1 MQRGMALA
9 IVLAL
14 ALATLAQGA
23 ASAATGE
30 PRGGG
35 VTVDMTLVG
44 VDAIDV
50 VYRMPAACT
59 TLPLAKPFDASLVE
73 HLRKAWVREGHCGE
87 LDGDRIQRPAACREV
102 RFRVP
107 ASDEIHDRVYP
118 PAYPIDGLGVYAHTG
133 LFAPTDACGPVT
145 WRFAAPHGEVVFD
158 GRRRGRE
165 YVVRDGDPSHASF
178 ASVYLSARP
187 LPATSG
193 PVTVYAPGVPAWL
206 RDTLEAASHA
216 VDARYRALADGI
228 DIDVPAVVVSDR
240 EDGGPPR
247 SKADVANQRM
257 MRIGFKNFAG
267 THDDEGM
274 RTFLRGLIAHEF
286 AHVLQ
291 NPALGADEIAWEAE
305 GGAEFMRWIT
315 LYRLGWRTAAESA
328 GDLADAL
335 DACIEAAGERRWTA
349 IPGRNQGRT
358 PYACG
363 LAIHALALASRKGGG
378 SPEAALM
385 LFYRAAR
392 NHPEASPAQW
402 LECGRD
408 LACEP
413 RTIPALLDRDTPFGA
428 ALIAEVER
436 LGVGAVDDAP
446 PRGAVRSRMAART
459 FQALMSEDCNGGYS
473 FNTSPTH
480 IDVLK
485 MAGCKSLHEGLH
497 VTGFAGAALGD
508 TGADASAA
516 ARAACARS
524 PTVELQLDGLA
535 PLMVACPALLP
546 QPSPR
551 VRLDAK
557 VLFARL
563 DRP

>member
-1 MQRGMALA
+1 MRIGAMW
-9 IVLAL
+9 
-14 ALATLAQGA
+14 ALATCIAFAGGI
-23 ASAATGE
+23 ASAAADE
-30 PRGGG
+30 PRAG

-44 VDAIDV
+44 VDAIEV

-59 TLPLAKPFDASLVE
+59 TLPLATPFEESLVE
-73 HLRKAWVREGHCGE
+73 HSRAAWVREGDCGE
-87 LDGDRIQRPAACREV
+87 LDGGAIRRSGACRDV

-107 ASDEIHDRVYP
+107 ASDEIHDRIYP

-145 WRFAAPHGEVVFD
+145 WRFAAPRGEVVFD
-158 GRRRGRE
+158 GRRRGRQV
-165 YVVRDGDPSHASF
+165 VVRDGDQSRPSF

-187 LPATSG
+187 LRATSG

-206 RDTLEAASHA
+206 RDTLESASRA
-216 VDARYRALADGI
+216 VDARYPPLADGN
-228 DIDVPAVVVSDR
+228 DVDVPAVVVSDR
-240 EDGGPPR
+240 EDGGVPR

-274 RTFLRGLIAHEF
+274 RAFLRGLIAHEF

-291 NPALGADEIAWEAE
+291 NPALGADDIAWEAE

-315 LYRLGWRTAAESA
+315 LYRLGWRTADESA

-349 IPGRNQGRT
+349 ISGRNQGRT

-363 LAIHALALASRKGGG
+363 LAIQALALASRKGGG

-392 NHPEASPAQW
+392 SNPKASPAQW

-413 RTIPALLDRDTPFGA
+413 RTIPALLDGDTPFGA

-436 LGVGAVDDAP
+436 LAIGAVDNAP
-446 PRGAVRSRMAART
+446 PGEAARSRMAART

-473 FNTSPTH
+473 FNTSSTH

-485 MAGCKSLHEGLH
+485 MAGCKSLHAGLR
-497 VTGFAGAALGD
+497 VTGFAGVALGGV
-508 TGADASAA
+508 GADASAA

-524 PTVELQLDGLA
+524 RSVELQLDGLA
-535 PLMVACPALLP
+535 PLAVTCPALLP

-551 VRLDAK
+551 LTLDAK
-557 VLFARL
+557 ALFARL